1 MSDNIFLAQEL
12 IRGYSRKRI
21 SPRCMIKVDLK
32 KAYDTIDWDF
42 IKEALEG
49 LRFPTKFID
58 WIMECVSS
66 TSFSISVNGCLYG
79 HFDGK
84 RGLRQGDPI
93 SPLIFTICI
102 EYFSRVLKT
111 KAHSPLFTFHP
122 KCSQLGITHLAFADD
137 LMLFS
142 KGNPASVTILLNAL
156 KELEETS
163 GLTVSI
169 EKSNIFV
176 AGIQD
181 NRLDFSGMPKG
192 QLPVKYLG
200 IPLDGQRLK
209 VAQFSP
215 LITAITRL
223 IEKWKG
229 CTLSYAGRLE
239 LIISVIQG
247 TISFWIQNF
256 PLPAN
261 VIDHVAFLWG
271 RRVSLIT
278 WDKICFPKEEGGL
291 GIHDFKVWNTS
302 FFSKVLWDI
311 HSKRDSLW
319 IRWVNSVYL
328 NGNDVWEFCPNKR
341 DSALFKKI
349 FEARDK
355 ISLAKGGVQNAKEF
369 LHNSVNNNKFQVSQI
384 YDLLREKS
392 QPAFA
397 WRFVWRSY
405 IPRKFSFI
413 TWLAV
418 HQRIP
423 TKDRLAFLDINTDCS
438 MCVGDKETAQHLFF
452 KCPFSL
458 QVWNQVRMHFG
469 FHKCTNA
476 IKSSIK
482 WINRLHGGARLRSK
496 AITIALICTIYHL
509 WRNRNRVHHDED
521 RLPIDGLVKN
531 IAKDVYRVIF
541 YLYPIT

>member
-1 MSDNIFLAQEL
+1 
-12 IRGYSRKRI
+12 
-21 SPRCMIKVDLK
+21 
-32 KAYDTIDWDF
+32 
-42 IKEALEG
+42 
-49 LRFPTKFID
+49 
-58 WIMECVSS
+58 
-66 TSFSISVNGCLYG
+66 
-79 HFDGK
+79 
-84 RGLRQGDPI
+84 
-93 SPLIFTICI
+93 
-102 EYFSRVLKT
+102 
-111 KAHSPLFTFHP
+111 
-122 KCSQLGITHLAFADD
+122 
-137 LMLFS
+137 MLFS
-142 KGNPASVTILLNAL
+142 KGNPSSVTILLNAL

-163 GLTVSI
+163 RLTVSI

-176 AGIQD
+176 AGIRD

-256 PLPAN
+256 PLPTN
-261 VIDHVAFLWG
+261 VIDHVAFLCGKFLWG

-328 NGNDVWEFCPNKR
+328 NGSDVWDFCPNKR

-355 ISLAKGGVQNAKEF
+355 ISLAKGGLQNAKEF
-369 LHNSVNNNKFQVSQI
+369 LHNSVNNSKFQVSQI

-418 HQRIP
+418 HQRLP
-423 TKDRLAFLDINTDCS
+423 TKDRLAFLDINTECS

-482 WINRLHGGARLRSK
+482 WINRLHGGAHMRSK

-509 WRNRNRVHHDED
+509 WRNRNRVYHDED